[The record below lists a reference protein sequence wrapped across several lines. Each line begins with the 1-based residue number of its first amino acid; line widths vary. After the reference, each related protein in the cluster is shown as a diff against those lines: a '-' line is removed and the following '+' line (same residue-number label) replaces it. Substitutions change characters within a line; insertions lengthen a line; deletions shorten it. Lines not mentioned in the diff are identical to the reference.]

1 MGMNTTIS
9 FQADAAT
16 RKTLETLAKRQG
28 VSKSMVLRRMLE
40 WQAFLLAVDT
50 MGKDLAPKFK
60 ELGLE
65 TEDDFEKFLG

>member
-1 MGMNTTIS
+1 MNTTIS

-40 WQAFLLAVDT
+40 WQAFLLAT
-50 MGKDLAPKFK
+50 EKLQRDLAPTLKK
-60 ELGLE
+60 HNLV